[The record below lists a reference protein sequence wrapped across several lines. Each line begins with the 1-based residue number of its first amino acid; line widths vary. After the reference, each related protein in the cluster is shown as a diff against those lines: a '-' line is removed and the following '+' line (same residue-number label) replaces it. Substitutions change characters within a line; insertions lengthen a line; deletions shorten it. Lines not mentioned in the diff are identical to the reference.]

1 MDGNGLKMLAN
12 DGTFKEVS
20 ASGMVYPNEDTLLN
34 GFGNFDKLKNKYIDD
49 NSIDPLKLLGSNG
62 DGLKVLLN
70 NGLFGD
76 LFTFE

>member
-1 MDGNGLKMLAN
+1 MNGDGLKLLSN
-12 DGTFKEVS
+12 DGTFKQIS
-20 ASGMVYPNEDTLLN
+20 GSGMVYPNEDTLLN
-34 GFGNFDKLKNKYIDD
+34 GFGVFDKVKNKYIDD
-49 NSIDPLKLLGSNG
+49 NSIDPIKLFGSNG